1 MRKNTLHQPSPIKI
15 TALTYM
21 KDASA
26 IKTNAKENRALE
38 QTFLQRMLNCVA
50 TVENSLE
57 VPHKLTAHN
66 N

>member
-1 MRKNTLHQPSPIKI
+1 
-15 TALTYM
+15 M

-50 TVENSLE
+50 TMENSLE